1 METICITLPTFG
13 GAVTVNL
20 DRKKMKT
27 CRLKV
32 YPNQKIVL
40 SLPQSAPDAWAESFL
55 MEKSGWI
62 ELKLQSFQKTVGYAA
77 TKEIRNGYSI
87 RMLGEDMIFALSQ
100 CERRFVSAVSHP
112 RIRRM

>member
-13 GAVTVNL
+13 SAVTVNL

-55 MEKSGWI
+55 MERAAGSSRNCNLSKKLSAMPQPKRFGTDTLSGCWAKI
-62 ELKLQSFQKTVGYAA
+62 
-77 TKEIRNGYSI
+77 
-87 RMLGEDMIFALSQ
+87 
-100 CERRFVSAVSHP
+100 
-112 RIRRM
+112 